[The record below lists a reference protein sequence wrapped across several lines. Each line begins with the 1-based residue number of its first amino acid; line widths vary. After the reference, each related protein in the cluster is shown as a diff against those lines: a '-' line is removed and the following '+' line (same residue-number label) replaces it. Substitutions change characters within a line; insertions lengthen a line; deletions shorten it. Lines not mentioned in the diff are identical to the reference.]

1 MAVDETI
8 TFVLYDLQLAVPKA
22 LIEAVRP
29 HVLASRP
36 SLDKVHQRLDSEMML
51 AFGSISPDKAA
62 VEDLDAGQVQAINGL
77 VIILLA
83 LGETTHPG
91 AEPARHLH

>member
-1 MAVDETI
+1 MPMDDTV
-8 TFVLYDLQLAVPKA
+8 TFVLYDLQLTVPRP

-36 SLDKVHQRLDSEMML
+36 SIDKVRQRLDSEMML
-51 AFGSISPDKAA
+51 AFGSVSPEPAS
-62 VEDLDAGQVQAINGL
+62 VEDLDAGRVQAINGL

-91 AEPARHLH
+91 VEMLHRLH